1 MRVPANT
8 LTPAQTRVLAY
19 IRQCIEQGMPPTRSE
34 IARHFGWRSPNAAE
48 DHIRAL
54 CRKGVLA
61 MTVPGASRGIRL
73 VEPITI
79 STSNDR
85 DSALVGCYRSDV
97 CSAR

>member
-1 MRVPANT
+1 MRVPPHT

-19 IRQCIEQGMPPTRSE
+19 IRQCVAQGMPPTRSE

-48 DHIRAL
+48 EHIKAL

-73 VEPITI
+73 IAPITI
-79 STSNDR
+79 STPDDR
-85 DSALVGCYRSDV
+85 DSTVVGRC
-97 CSAR
+97 